1 MAARR
6 LCNHHLWKW
15 RKGFSHEQDY
25 MNPLTITTMKI
36 DPRITH
42 LNVNCVCRAF
52 VVPKQ
57 FSPKFLKL
65 AVNWHSLSRCDW
77 EGTRHCC
84 CRQATTRT
92 GRVLIFFLTLKTNV
106 LTSKANVL
114 TLNTSMVNLK
124 TTFLLPTS
132 FHLFSQ
138 FPAHRGTASLS
149 PVWWTPRTRC
159 GPKTT
164 NNEQI
169 KIKTINN

>member
-1 MAARR
+1 MAAWR

-15 RKGFSHEQDY
+15 RKGFSCEQDY

-36 DPRITH
+36 DTRITH

-57 FSPKFLKL
+57 FSPKFLLL

-92 GRVLIFFLTLKTNV
+92 GRVLTFFLTLKTNV

-114 TLNTSMVNLK
+114 TLKTNIVNSK

-138 FPAHRGTASLS
+138 FPAHRATTSLLS
-149 PVWWTPRTRC
+149 VWFSLLTL
-159 GPKTT
+159 
-164 NNEQI
+164 
-169 KIKTINN
+169 KIHVVI